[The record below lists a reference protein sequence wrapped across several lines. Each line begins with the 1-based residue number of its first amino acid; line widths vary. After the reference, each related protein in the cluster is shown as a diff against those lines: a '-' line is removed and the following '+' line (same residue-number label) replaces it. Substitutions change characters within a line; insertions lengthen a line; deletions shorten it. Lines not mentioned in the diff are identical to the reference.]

1 MSGGHFDCDYDY
13 FKLDEWAKTVRNDGN
28 PLFAD
33 LLHDVGFLLHEY
45 DWWKSGDTSRED
57 WLKAWS
63 GFQNKWMKSSIRELS
78 VKTVEELVRYMVYE
92 SIGLPSDESYEGLD
106 KKFRGW

>member
-13 FKLDEWAKTVRNDGN
+13 FKMHDWAKRIQQDGN

-33 LLHDVGFLLHEY
+33 LLRDVGNLLHSY

-57 WLKAWS
+57 WLKDWKA
-63 GFQNKWMKSSIRELS
+63 FLNKWTGSS
-78 VKTVEELVRYMVYE
+78 VKDLSDKQIEDYVRYMVYE
-92 SIGLPSDESYEGLD
+92 SFGVPEDDRYRKLDE
-106 KKFRGW
+106 KFRGW